1 MQRRHGLTL
10 AVAGLAAAGG
20 WLAARHDGSL
30 TSGNVTPT
38 DPKIDALWALE
49 LEGIKDP
56 LVPLRRFQGKPLVV
70 NFWATWCPPCIE
82 ELPLLNA
89 FYSQNAAKSW
99 QVLGIAVD
107 KRDAV
112 LRFLD
117 KMPLKFPVVLG
128 GAQGIALSRELGNAT
143 GSLPFTV
150 VLNAV
155 GAVIHRKMGVLGPT
169 ELDAFLV

>member
-20 WLAARHDGSL
+20 WLTASRSSN
-30 TSGNVTPT
+30 SGNTTST
-38 DPKIDALWALE
+38 DPKIQALWALE
-49 LEGIKDP
+49 LEGMKEVR
-56 LVPLRRFQGKPLVV
+56 VPLRQFQGKPLVL

-82 ELPLLNA
+82 ELPLLDA
-89 FYSQNAAKSW
+89 FYSQHAAKSW

-107 KRDAV
+107 KREAV

-128 GAQGIALSRELGNAT
+128 GAQGLGLSRELGNVT

-150 VLNAV
+150 VLNAG

>member
-20 WLAARHDGSL
+20 WLAARHEVALSP
-30 TSGNVTPT
+30 GNATPT
-38 DPKIDALWALE
+38 DSKIEALWALE
-49 LEGIKDP
+49 LEGTKESLI
-56 LVPLRRFQGKPLVV
+56 PLRRFKGKPLIL

-82 ELPLLNA
+82 ELPLLDA
-89 FYSQNAAKSW
+89 FYSQHTAKSW
-99 QVLGIAVD
+99 QVLGVAVD
-107 KRDAV
+107 KREAV

-128 GAQGIALSRELGNAT
+128 GAQGVGLSRELGNAT

-150 VLNAV
+150 VLNADGV
-155 GAVIHRKMGVLGPT
+155 IIHRKMGVLGAT